1 MRLPRSKWTLT
12 PASAPTVGYSG
23 AVFCV
28 AGFGVLW
35 RVLGMAFKSVKTQ
48 QLFGYALVLV
58 GWIVIYYHPEPIAG
72 VMLLPLMLVGGYH
85 TWAGYLRH
93 KRERSK

>member
-1 MRLPRSKWTLT
+1 M
-12 PASAPTVGYSG
+12 
-23 AVFCV
+23 AVFI
-28 AGFGVLW
+28 VLW
-35 RVLGMAFKSVKTQ
+35 RVLGMAFKSAKTQ
-48 QLFGYALVLV
+48 QLFGYALVVV

-72 VMLLPLMLVGGYH
+72 VMMLPLMLVECYH